1 MSVKHVTAHVY
12 YIFYN
17 TLGIRKISEN
27 IYSSL
32 DIIFLE
38 FNRSGFR
45 AVFIPSNIVM
55 ELQHCWYK
63 VTPKNITKFVYN
75 KSTFHIYIFYMQL

>member
-45 AVFIPSNIVM
+45 AVFIPSNIANGAALLV
-55 ELQHCWYK
+55 QSH
-63 VTPKNITKFVYN
+63 KNITKFVYN